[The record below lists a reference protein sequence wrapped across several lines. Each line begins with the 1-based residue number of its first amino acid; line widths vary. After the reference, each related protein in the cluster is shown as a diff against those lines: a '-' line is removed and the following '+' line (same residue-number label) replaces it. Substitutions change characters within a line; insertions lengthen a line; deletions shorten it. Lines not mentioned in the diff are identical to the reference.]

1 MKKVKK
7 DMVNLENIVK
17 SSIEWEE
24 TEKNWL
30 KSILRDLDVTIEFV
44 KKDGSL
50 RKMICTLAES
60 KIPAEHVPK
69 NTGKAKSDEVLA
81 VFDVENNGWRSFRW
95 DSIKKIE
102 FKLPGE

>member
-1 MKKVKK
+1 MANENKV
-7 DMVNLENIVK
+7 DLENITK
-17 SSIEWEE
+17 SSIEWGE

-50 RKMICTLAES
+50 RKMICTLSES
-60 KIPAEHVPK
+60 KIPVEKAPK
-69 NTGKAKSDEVLA
+69 NTGKTKTDEVLA
-81 VFDVENNGWRSFRW
+81 VFDVENEGWRSFRW
-95 DSIKKIE
+95 DSIKTIE

>member
-1 MKKVKK
+1 MTNENE
-7 DMVNLENIVK
+7 VNITDITK
-17 SSIEWEE
+17 SSIEWGE

-44 KKDGSL
+44 KKDGSM
-50 RKMICTLAES
+50 RKMICTLSES
-60 KIPAEHVPK
+60 KIPTEQVPK
-69 NTGKAKSDEVLA
+69 NTGKAKSDEALA
-81 VFDVENNGWRSFRW
+81 VFDVENAGWRSFRW

>member
-1 MKKVKK
+1 MKKVKREMI
-7 DMVNLENIVK
+7 DLENITK

-30 KSILRDLDVTIEFV
+30 KSILRDLDVTIDFV

-50 RKMICTLAES
+50 RKMICTLS
-60 KIPAEHVPK
+60 KNKIPVEKMPK
-69 NTGKAKSDEVLA
+69 GAGKAKNDDVLI
-81 VFDVENNGWRSFRW
+81 VFDVENDGWRSFRW

>member
-1 MKKVKK
+1 MANENKVDLK
-7 DMVNLENIVK
+7 NITK
-17 SSIEWEE
+17 SSIEWDE

-50 RKMICTLAES
+50 RKMICTLSES
-60 KIPAEHVPK
+60 KIPVEKSPK
-69 NTGKAKSDEVLA
+69 NTGKAKTDEVLA
-81 VFDVENNGWRSFRW
+81 VFDVENDGWRSFRW

>member
-7 DMVNLENIVK
+7 DTVNIADVTK
-17 SSIEWEE
+17 SSIDWGE

-50 RKMICTLAES
+50 RKMICTLSES
-60 KIPAEHVPK
+60 KIPIEKTPK
-69 NTGKAKSDEVLA
+69 NTGKAKTDDVLA
-81 VFDVENNGWRSFRW
+81 VFDVENDGWRSFRW